1 MVPGALRGFISIEG
15 LFSICLVSVSHLVS
29 SLSLE
34 QTRGVF
40 NKQTHSLH
48 FKIFPNLSNEHSL
61 AVELIVDDTFW
72 RCGGLGVDL

>member
-48 FKIFPNLSNEHSL
+48 FKIFPNLSNEHSVV
-61 AVELIVDDTFW
+61 VELIVDDTFW
-72 RCGGLGVDL
+72 RSGGLGVDL